1 MVAMHRQCRFIA
13 SHREVWYVSSYDL
26 RISLFIDP
34 PFTQPYP
41 RFDPF
46 SILWDL
52 TDFRKFSPPLPALL
66 VPCDVQHDDWNR
78 CMQDLSTAWSGVLPY
93 DIFHSPRKGQQK
105 RQISATTPSS
115 ANRQLVR
122 PTSAIAKTIDIW
134 NASFF
139 YGRKLELIL
148 YRGLE
153 RRSGLT
159 AGRKT
164 ERMKREVFPPQFQA
178 VLYGRYPR
186 RRQRHDS
193 EDESDGEESDESL
206 TSSSTSD
213 SSSSDEESYS
223 DEEDEHSEDEPA
235 YVTKHRDRRGVG
247 SHQMPQTPYPLS
259 RSRRNSLAAHG
270 QLVPANTGLDVHEM
284 WAVKSR
290 EAVKVIRARQ
300 KIEKKRRKL
309 ERRMKRRELRGEPL
323 YSLWIVHL

>member
-1 MVAMHRQCRFIA
+1 
-13 SHREVWYVSSYDL
+13 
-26 RISLFIDP
+26 
-34 PFTQPYP
+34 
-41 RFDPF
+41 
-46 SILWDL
+46 
-52 TDFRKFSPPLPALL
+52 
-66 VPCDVQHDDWNR
+66 
-78 CMQDLSTAWSGVLPY
+78 MQDLSTSWTGVLPY
-93 DIFHSPRKGQQK
+93 DIFKSPKKPQQK
-105 RQISATTPSS
+105 RQSAATPASS
-115 ANRQLVR
+115 ARQLVR
-122 PTSAIAKTIDIW
+122 PSSAVAKTIDIW

-164 ERMKREVFPPQFQA
+164 ERLKKEQFPPQFQA
-178 VLYGRYPR
+178 ILYGRYPK

-193 EDESDGEESDESL
+193 SEDETDEESDESL

-213 SSSSDEESYS
+213 SSSSDEESAS
-223 DEEDEHSEDEPA
+223 DEEDRSDDEPA
-235 YVTKHRDRRGVG
+235 YVTKHRERRGVG

-309 ERRMKRRELRGEPL
+309 ERRMRRRELRGEPL